1 MAIPRQAIP
10 SSFRHYG
17 VAGTVWSYRVGGY
30 QVCDKWLK
38 DRKHRRLDIN
48 EVRTYCRIVTALK
61 KTIEIQQEIDELYLA
76 VEDDLIT
83 WPN

>member
-1 MAIPRQAIP
+1 
-10 SSFRHYG
+10 
-17 VAGTVWSYRVGGY
+17 
-30 QVCDKWLK
+30 
-38 DRKHRRLDIN
+38 
-48 EVRTYCRIVTALK
+48 VTALK

>member
-1 MAIPRQAIP
+1 MQ
-10 SSFRHYG
+10 
-17 VAGTVWSYRVGGY
+17 GTPLFFSVNGQGK
-30 QVCDKWLK
+30 CHPKN
-38 DRKHRRLDIN
+38 IN